1 MESSVTGKRVLDYGS
16 QLSATEEGEEKME
29 MDKMDP
35 ARIHYGSVEQ
45 SRSNPFESSQKVPS
59 YLSKASFRPS

>member
-16 QLSATEEGEEKME
+16 QLSATEEGEEK